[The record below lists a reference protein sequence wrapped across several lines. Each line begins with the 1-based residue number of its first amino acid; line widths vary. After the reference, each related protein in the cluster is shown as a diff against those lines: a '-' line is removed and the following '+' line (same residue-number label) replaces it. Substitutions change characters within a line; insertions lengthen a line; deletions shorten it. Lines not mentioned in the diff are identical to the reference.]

1 MVSADFQPK
10 FNDDYNY
17 GNAQPGAQSVRK
29 DGGGGKGLR
38 DRLKKDSQGR
48 GLTNELNGVDSFSE
62 KLWCST
68 SLWSAEYPEISNFLQ
83 ANQHATES
91 GNFTTEILQSKKKLS

>member
-10 FNDDYNY
+10 FNDDYND

-68 SLWSAEYPEISNFLQ
+68 SLWSAEYPEISNFYKL
-83 ANQHATES
+83 TS
-91 GNFTTEILQSKKKLS
+91 MLLSLEILQPRYYKEKKLS